1 MTDRVSTLIGGRR
14 ELMERLLE
22 RTLGP
27 PMTGPSA
34 PLTSETRDYLKGE
47 AVDLYWNELEW
58 EHITDEEALE
68 EGPLTS
74 LTFPGVLAFVRGLL
88 LHEVMPDSLAPA
100 NPRPQ
105 VVEDI
110 LDFLA
115 GRVVELEES
124 LADPGTAEVLR
135 SQAELGMTSSLIDQI
150 LYLYHQLGSDEIER
164 VEAAAQ
170 APAEA
175 VEPTG

>member
-1 MTDRVSTLIGGRR
+1 MTDRASTLIGGRR
-14 ELMERLLE
+14 ERMERLLE

-27 PMTGPSA
+27 PMVGPSG
-34 PLTSETRDYLKGE
+34 PLTAETREYLQGE

-88 LHEVMPDSLAPA
+88 LHEVMPDSLSPA

-105 VVEDI
+105 VVVDI
-110 LDFLA
+110 LGFLA

-135 SQAELGMTSSLIDQI
+135 SQAELGMTSNLIDQI
-150 LYLYHQLGSDEIER
+150 LYVYHQLGSDEIER

-170 APAEA
+170 APA
-175 VEPTG
+175 

>member
-1 MTDRVSTLIGGRR
+1 MTDRVSTLIEGRR
-14 ELMERLLE
+14 ERMERLLE

-27 PMTGPSA
+27 PLVGPSG
-34 PLTSETRDYLKGE
+34 PLTAETREYLQGE

-74 LTFPGVLAFVRGLL
+74 LTFPGFLAFVRGLL
-88 LHEVMPDSLAPA
+88 LHEVMPDSLSPA

-105 VVEDI
+105 VVVDI
-110 LDFLA
+110 LGFLA
-115 GRVVELEES
+115 ERVVELEET
-124 LADPGTAEVLR
+124 PGDAEASETR
-135 SQAELGMTSSLIDQI
+135 RRQAELEMTSNLIDQV
-150 LYLYHQLGSDEIER
+150 LYLYHQLGLEDIER

-170 APAEA
+170 AS
-175 VEPTG
+175 V